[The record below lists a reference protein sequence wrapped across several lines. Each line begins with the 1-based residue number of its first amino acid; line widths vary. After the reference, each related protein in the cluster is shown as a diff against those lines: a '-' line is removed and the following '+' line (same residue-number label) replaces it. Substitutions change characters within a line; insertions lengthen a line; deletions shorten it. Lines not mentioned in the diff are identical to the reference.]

1 MTNISNVG
9 SSSSLLAGYLQS
21 TSSADLDSKTI
32 FKKLSID
39 MGGDGKTITKDQLN
53 TYITN
58 AESDTSTVSDEE
70 LAALKTLQEKWDTIS
85 NGGDKITYANM
96 SNYKDILTSMDSAD
110 EEITLP
116 DSFQTAA
123 ENKIDINSYLIESA
137 FSFNA
142 YEDEDSTSNWTSLL
156 KTLLTGTT
164 DENDDENA
172 NMIATLINLI
182 ADAQSNTSV
191 DVEA

>member
-1 MTNISNVG
+1 MADISNVG
-9 SSSSLLAGYLQS
+9 SSSNLLAGYLES
-21 TSSADLDSKTI
+21 TSNADLEAKTI

-39 MGGDGKTITKDQLN
+39 MGGDSKTITKDQLDS
-53 TYITN
+53 YITN

-70 LAALKTLQEKWDTIS
+70 LTSLKTLQEKWDSIS
-85 NGGDKITYANM
+85 NGGDSITYANM
-96 SNYKDILTSMDSAD
+96 SNNKAILTSMDTKD
-110 EEITLP
+110 EETIDAAKL
-116 DSFQTAA
+116 AA

-142 YEDEDSTSNWTSLL
+142 YENDDSSSNLTSML

-172 NMIATLINLI
+172 DMIAMLTNLI
-182 ADAQSNTSV
+182 AESKKDTSV